1 MKPKQKLRLLALVV
15 YAPYILALLY
25 VLIGHHHPPKWFIPA
40 WIGYGATGLTCL
52 ILYLL
57 RHPEL
62 RTSPQEEARRLAM
75 IDPRTAKM
83 RIIGIFAA
91 NLAFCSF
98 FLFHYR
104 EPPSNLVCAQGV
116 ARAYAMWGI
125 YRGVA
130 WVNIVLSL
138 AVFLRLCSVSYRK
151 KNANCP

>member
-25 VLIGHHHPPKWFIPA
+25 VLIGHHHPPKWFIPL
-40 WIGYGATGLTCL
+40 WIGYGTTGLTCL

-62 RTSPQEEARRLAM
+62 RTSPQEKARRRAM
-75 IDPRTAKM
+75 INPRTAKVWV
-83 RIIGIFAA
+83 IAIFAA

-98 FLFHYR
+98 FLFFDR
-104 EPPSNLVCAQGV
+104 EPPSNLVCAQG
-116 ARAYAMWGI
+116 AGRAHAMWSL

-130 WVNIVLSL
+130 WVNIGLSL
-138 AVFLRLCSVSYRK
+138 AVFLRLCQGSYGK